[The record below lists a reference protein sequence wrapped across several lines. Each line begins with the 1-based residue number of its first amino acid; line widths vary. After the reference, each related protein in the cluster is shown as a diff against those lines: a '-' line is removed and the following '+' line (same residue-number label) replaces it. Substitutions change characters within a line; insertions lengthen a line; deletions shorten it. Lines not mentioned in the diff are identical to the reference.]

1 VEVGIKQAKND
12 LSRLVAAA
20 QEGQQVFL
28 LNHGKR
34 VAEIVAVRSHKERKS
49 PLPGYG
55 MFKDDLHLP
64 PGWDSQEARER
75 DEKEVLAVI
84 EGLK

>member
-1 VEVGIKQAKND
+1 MDVGIKQAKND

-20 QEGQQVFL
+20 QEGRQVFL

-34 VAEIVAVRSHKERKS
+34 VAEIVAVRPRKEKNP

-55 MFKDDLHLP
+55 MFKEELHLP
-64 PGWDSQEARER
+64 PSWDSQETRER
-75 DEKEVLAVI
+75 DEKEVLAMI